1 MAIVRKTGQGVEIL
15 QGRSSSHEGVVSS
28 WRWVVV
34 MRTERA
40 DRQQNL
46 VKGSLREEKLGKF
59 KYLQASNL
67 ETDMESS
74 V

>member
-1 MAIVRKTGQGVEIL
+1 M
-15 QGRSSSHEGVVSS
+15 SS

-34 MRTERA
+34 MRTKRT

-46 VKGSLREEKLGKF
+46 VKGSLREEKLDKF